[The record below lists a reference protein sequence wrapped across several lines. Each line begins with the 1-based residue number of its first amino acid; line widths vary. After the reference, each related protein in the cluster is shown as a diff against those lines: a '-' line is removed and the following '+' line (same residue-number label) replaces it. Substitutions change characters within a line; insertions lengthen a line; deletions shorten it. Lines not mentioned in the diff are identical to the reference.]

1 MTSFDMRS
9 VFISNSNI
17 RNLCPPCGGASFCL
31 PTQQAYQKVALVIFA
46 LRPVSD
52 PAPQLFALQSSPVRR
67 RQVWHQLLGW
77 KKALK
82 RAFLIFWICTV
93 SLRISLPPRFVP
105 LCLSRCTVQCTA
117 GRYDETQ
124 ICQATLRQTT
134 DH

>member
-52 PAPQLFALQSSPVRR
+52 PPQLFALQSPPARR
-67 RQVWHQLLGW
+67 RQVWDQLLGW
-77 KKALK
+77 KKAK
-82 RAFLIFWICTV
+82 SFLNFLDMRGLTADKPGSPVCPTV
-93 SLRISLPPRFVP
+93 PV
-105 LCLSRCTVQCTA
+105 
-117 GRYDETQ
+117 
-124 ICQATLRQTT
+124 
-134 DH
+134 